1 MGWRRRGTANV
12 PQGGSCGTPVGC
24 RTPGTQD
31 GARRPIRPSSIV
43 RLLRDLTGREMQL
56 LRGIDDPLWHLGRTG
71 RNPAL
76 RDRPMIDPARP
87 FFSNI
92 GIRQT
97 VGRVA
102 QRILERD
109 EAVAAFSQDGE

>member
-1 MGWRRRGTANV
+1 MGCCRRGTEDV
-12 PQGGSCGTPVGC
+12 PQGGSRRTSVGC
-24 RTPGTQD
+24 CTPGTRD
-31 GARRPIRPSSIV
+31 GASRPIRTGSIV
-43 RLLRDLTGREMQL
+43 RLLRDLAGREMQL

-76 RDRPMIDPARP
+76 RDRPMIDPACP

-102 QRILERD
+102 QGILERD
-109 EAVAAFSQDGE
+109 EAVAAFSQ